1 MNECEEVGSSNP
13 AKYWD
18 LIKVINNNTI
28 ISNKTSEIDSF
39 NYFKTLSNEHLLI
52 AMNKISKTELIN
64 GFAELENDILDNS
77 ISEAEVDRAVKFL
90 KNKRA
95 LIQTR

>member
-1 MNECEEVGSSNP
+1 M
-13 AKYWD
+13 
-18 LIKVINNNTI
+18 INNNTI
-28 ISNKTSEIDSF
+28 ISNKTSKIDSF

-95 LIQTR
+95 LIQTK